1 MEMAVSIEEL
11 AKWTLWFA
19 ISWCLCGCASLQ
31 DNACKRGEQFAIQ
44 DALYFGTGKP
54 NGVVTRDEWNKFL
67 ETMVTPRFPQGLT
80 VSDASGQWRGTDGS
94 LVREA
99 SHVLTLVHPDD
110 APSEK
115 SVAEIVASYKA
126 QFQQEAVLRVKAGAC
141 MSF

>member
-1 MEMAVSIEEL
+1 MQPAEMESARSLLV
-11 AKWTLWFA
+11 AA
-19 ISWCLCGCASLQ
+19 ILLCLSGCASLHE
-31 DNACKRGEQFAIQ
+31 NGCKGGEQFTIQ

-54 NGVVTRDEWNKFL
+54 NGVVTRDEWTKFL

-80 VSDASGQWRGTDGS
+80 VSDASGQWRGADGS
-94 LVREA
+94 IVREA

-110 APSEK
+110 APSER